1 MKKERKVLTVR
12 EIVLF
17 FCSLFLTVISLS
29 VGAVYLGADRVGVD
43 SSPEAGNL
51 PADSEPLIT
60 VLFCDIDNNVSYE
73 LTLDFETGERK
84 TERLYFD
91 NSVYYSS
98 GFSGMKAR
106 AEENGKTYTYAAAVT
121 ETQFAALMDYVGG
134 VSRDIDERL
143 SVICG
148 GISQGYHN
156 LAGIAAIRLYEK
168 ESENEE
174 LCLGIVEEIFSKWCD
189 RLYDEQAFFKLLGLC
204 ENDFNYPDY
213 IKLQDNFKK
222 LQK

>member
-1 MKKERKVLTVR
+1 
-12 EIVLF
+12 
-17 FCSLFLTVISLS
+17 
-29 VGAVYLGADRVGVD
+29 
-43 SSPEAGNL
+43 
-51 PADSEPLIT
+51 
-60 VLFCDIDNNVSYE
+60 
-73 LTLDFETGERK
+73 
-84 TERLYFD
+84 
-91 NSVYYSS
+91 
-98 GFSGMKAR
+98 MKAR
-106 AEENGKTYTYAAAVT
+106 AEKNGKTYTYAVAVT

-156 LAGIAAIRLYEK
+156 LAGIATIRLYEK

-189 RLYDEQAFFKLLGLC
+189 RLHDEQVFYKLLTIC

-213 IKLQDNFKK
+213 IKLQSNFEK